1 MVYDKPDT
9 SGLMKRVVKA
19 LSKQGHVATHRR
31 KVYVRKFAPLL
42 FFIFLAALIDS
53 RLFLKKGDSF

>member
-1 MVYDKPDT
+1 MICDKPDT

-42 FFIFLAALIDS
+42 FFIFLAALIVS
-53 RLFLKKGDSF
+53 RLLKKRDSF